1 MSGWAAFCPDIGISR
16 PPGIVF
22 SCPDNIAAF
31 PPDIV
36 VVRAD
41 LVADCPD
48 NNEVVCMD
56 DAFVV
61 RMDVEFP
68 PDILFVSAEVVVVVW
83 PDIVVVWVDSLDP
96 LVDDDEKC
104 HGRLGFVGYAS
115 TNNSFFAGI
124 LCGRGRGAAEGG
136 ANNFRLVRS

>member
-1 MSGWAAFCPDIGISR
+1 M
-16 PPGIVF
+16 
-22 SCPDNIAAF
+22 
-31 PPDIV
+31 

-83 PDIVVVWVDSLDP
+83 LDIVVVWPDIVVVWPDIVVVRVDSLDP

-104 HGRLGFVGYAS
+104 HGRLGFAGYAS
-115 TNNSFFAGI
+115 TNKSFFEGI